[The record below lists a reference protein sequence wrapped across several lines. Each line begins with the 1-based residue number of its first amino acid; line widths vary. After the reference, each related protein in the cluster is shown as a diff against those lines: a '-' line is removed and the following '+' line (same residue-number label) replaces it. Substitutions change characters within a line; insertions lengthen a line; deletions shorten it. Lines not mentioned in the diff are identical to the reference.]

1 MTGPLAGVR
10 VLDLSQGPAGG
21 IATMVL
27 ADFGADVIKIE
38 PPGGD
43 RFRFL
48 AAAPMWLRGK
58 RSIVLDL
65 KTEAGVQRLHE
76 LARDADVAVSSYRPG
91 TAERLGAGYGTL
103 SGLNPR
109 LVYCAITG
117 FGPRGPYRHYK
128 GYEALVAAKSGRMV
142 TFTGQLPR
150 PGPAYA
156 AVQVGTHVASQSAVQ
171 GIVAALLA
179 REASGRGQL
188 VETSLL
194 QGMLPY
200 DMAGLLVEQ
209 LRRRFPT
216 QFADDPLQALLR
228 TPTLQYQPVLTK
240 DGRWLQ
246 LANLMEH
253 LFHSYIAAAG
263 LTELYAEP
271 RYAALPVVGEAEKE
285 EIRARMLE
293 RMREQTSDE
302 WMAEFVADGNIASEP
317 IVSAQEALRHPQAL
331 HNGHVRELEH
341 PRLGRMRQIG
351 PIAKLPKTPAEPSPA
366 SPYPGE
372 SIGAAFS
379 ASDPTPREAAAVS
392 VRPPRHPLEGVT
404 VVEFATIIATP
415 YACSLLA
422 DLGARVIKV
431 ESLEGDGFRGM
442 GNGVGTVKTTAGKE
456 SICVDLK
463 TEAGRQ
469 IARRLTERADLLIH
483 NFRPGVPERLG
494 IGYEQ
499 VAEYNPRIVY
509 VSATG
514 YGESGPYARRPSA
527 HPAAGAAMGG
537 VLWQAGSAMPPADV
551 DGTDEVKEY
560 ARRFYRANELN
571 PDPNTSMVIASAA
584 LLGLF
589 AQRTRGIGQHIET
602 DMLIGNAYANFDD
615 FLSYA
620 GKSPRPP
627 VDAGLFG
634 LNALYRL
641 YEAAEGWV
649 FLACPFEAEW
659 QAICRALGRPDLQR
673 DPRFCSGDSRQAHD
687 AELAALLAEEFCK
700 RSADEWEALLSRHDV
715 GCVRADRS
723 TAGMFWDGDAHVREN
738 GFVRE
743 AEHLR
748 WGPYWRHGPLVTL
761 SDTPERAGAGV
772 LAGQHTTQ
780 LLREIGYGP
789 DEIASLRAAGV
800 VRSEEP

>member
-10 VLDLSQGPAGG
+10 VLDLSCGPAGG
-21 IATMVL
+21 AATMVL

-43 RFRFL
+43 PFRFL

-58 RSIVLDL
+58 RSLVLDL
-65 KTEAGVQRLHE
+65 KANAGVARLHE
-76 LARDADVAVSSYRPG
+76 LASDADVAVSSFRPG
-91 TAERLGAGYGTL
+91 TAERLSADYATL
-103 SGLNPR
+103 ATVNSR

-117 FGPRGPYRHYK
+117 FGPRGPYRRYK

-179 REASGRGQL
+179 REATGRGQL

-200 DMAGLLVEQ
+200 DMGGLLIEQ
-209 LRRRFPT
+209 LRRRFPA
-216 QFADDPLQALLR
+216 QFPDDPLQLLLR
-228 TPTLQYQPVLTK
+228 TPTLQYQPVLTG
-240 DGRWLQ
+240 DGKWMQ
-246 LANLMEH
+246 LANLVEH

-263 LTELYAEP
+263 LTDLYADE

-285 EIRARMLE
+285 EIRALMLE
-293 RMREQTSDE
+293 RMRERPLDE
-302 WMAEFVADGNIASEP
+302 WMAEFIADGNVASEP
-317 IVSAQEALRHPQAL
+317 IVSTQAALSHPQAV

-341 PRLGRMRQIG
+341 PRLGRVRQIG

-366 SPYPGE
+366 SPEPGE
-372 SIGAAFS
+372 SVGAAF
-379 ASDPTPREAAAVS
+379 AARTVAPREAPQRS
-392 VRPPRHPLEGVT
+392 TRPPRHPLEGVT

-422 DLGARVIKV
+422 DLGARVIKI

-442 GNGVGTVKTTAGKE
+442 GNGIGTVKTTAGKE

-463 TEAGRQ
+463 TEAGREV
-469 IARRLTERADLLIH
+469 ARRLVERADVLIH
-483 NFRPGVPERLG
+483 NFRVGVPERLG

-499 VAEYNPRIVY
+499 VAAYNPQIVY
-509 VSATG
+509 ISATG
-514 YGESGPYARRPSA
+514 YGETGPYARRPSA

-537 VLWQAGSAMPPADV
+537 VLWQAGSAMPPASV
-551 DGTDEVKEY
+551 DGIDEVKEY

-571 PDPNTSMVIASAA
+571 PDPNTSMVVASAA
-584 LLGLF
+584 LLGLY
-589 AQRTRGIGQHIET
+589 ARKLRGIGQHIET
-602 DMLIGNAYANFDD
+602 DMLIGNAYANLDD
-615 FLSYA
+615 FLSYE
-620 GKSPRPP
+620 GKPPRPP
-627 VDAGLFG
+627 VDAELFG
-634 LNALYRL
+634 LGALYRL
-641 YEAAEGWV
+641 YETAEGWI
-649 FLACPFEAEW
+649 FLACVFEAEW
-659 QAICRALGRPDLQR
+659 QALCRALPRPDLAN
-673 DPRFCSGDSRQAHD
+673 DPRFSCAESRREHD
-687 AELAALLAEEFCK
+687 AELAALLAEEFCR
-700 RSADEWEALLSRHDV
+700 RSAEEWEALLSSHDV
-715 GCVRADRS
+715 GCVRADKS
-723 TAGMFWDGDAHVREN
+723 TAGVFWDSDAHVLEN
-738 GFVRE
+738 GFTRE

-761 SDTPERAGAGV
+761 SSTPERAGAGV
-772 LAGQHTTQ
+772 LAGQNTSQ
-780 LLREIGYGP
+780 LLRELGYSA
-789 DEIASLRAAGV
+789 DAIAALRSAGV